1 MERQDSTIVTFM
13 SLDRF
18 GFAKMREKVCFYIIC
33 RLLVEVMAHAI
44 VVNVI
49 VKLVTEELIVKTA
62 Q

>member
-1 MERQDSTIVTFM
+1 
-13 SLDRF
+13 
-18 GFAKMREKVCFYIIC
+18 MREKVCFYIIC